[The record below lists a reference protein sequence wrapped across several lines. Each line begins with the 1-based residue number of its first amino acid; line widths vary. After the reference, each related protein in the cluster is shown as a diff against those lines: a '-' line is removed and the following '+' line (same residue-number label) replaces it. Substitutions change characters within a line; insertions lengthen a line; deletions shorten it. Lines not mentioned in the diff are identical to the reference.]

1 MVPNALQTSYGY
13 VILPFLGFIV
23 LLGLALI
30 SLPWGGSG
38 RISCC
43 YNLLGA
49 LVNADMA
56 FLSILS
62 DERLALR
69 IDRAVHLFFVF
80 SIPVYIRFVHSFWA
94 SGEAVAEVTA
104 LLFSTALLAVIPR
117 FYFNGLHHCTSTD
130 CQCRCT
136 LSPLSAAGAFT
147 VIYCLALLSRH
158 EADRR
163 QYRKPIKYILGLGA
177 PPCSP

>member
-13 VILPFLGFIV
+13 VILQFLGFIV

-30 SLPWGGSG
+30 SLLLGG
-38 RISCC
+38 RKRTNILFATIC
-43 YNLLGA
+43 LLGA

-80 SIPVYIRFVHSFWA
+80 SIPVYIRFVHAFLGIRGRRWL
-94 SGEAVAEVTA
+94 EVTA
-104 LLFSTALLAVIPR
+104 LLFSTALLAVIPTDL
-117 FYFNGLHHCTSTD
+117 YFNGLHHYT
-130 CQCRCT
+130 
-136 LSPLSAAGAFT
+136 F
-147 VIYCLALLSRH
+147 
-158 EADRR
+158 
-163 QYRKPIKYILGLGA
+163 
-177 PPCSP
+177 